1 MREGLITMYKRI
13 LYSLVGLMTALPVS
27 AAHIQAFDDPTMY
40 DLQSMA
46 NVSES
51 TGNWGP
57 NSRNEEF
64 AEVSDT
70 LMDTGV
76 ERIIFNT
83 YVMATSNNATLTMNF
98 GSEFVMNLPGYDLAI
113 YTLDLLND
121 DPALDVPTLKEPTM
135 LEITIGEASKRYTSS
150 SISFGGSLEG
160 VFATDETL
168 LGSLGVIMIDLD
180 DFSVPENGLLDGFTI
195 NALSATENPLHF
207 PTITA
212 AGAINTTVVPLP
224 LPIVLFGSGLALL
237 GFVGRR
243 KRQAS

>member
-1 MREGLITMYKRI
+1 MYKNI
-13 LYSLVGLMTALPVS
+13 LFGLVGLLAALPVS

-46 NVSES
+46 KVIDSS
-51 TGNWGP
+51 GNWGE
-57 NSRNEEF
+57 NRGKDEF
-64 AEVSDT
+64 PEVSDT
-70 LMDTGV
+70 VMDAGV

-83 YVMATSNNATLTMNF
+83 YVMTASNNAKLTLDF
-98 GSEFVMNLPGYDLAI
+98 GGEFVVNLDGHDLAI
-113 YTLDLLND
+113 YTLDLLNED
-121 DPALDVPTLKEPTM
+121 LTLKEPTM
-135 LEITIGEASKRYTSS
+135 LDITIGEASKQYTSS

-160 VFATDETL
+160 VFATDGTL
-168 LGSLGVIMIDLD
+168 LGALGVIMIDLD
-180 DFSVPENGLLDGFTI
+180 EFSVAKDGLVDGFMI
-195 NALSATENPLHF
+195 NALTATENPLHY

-243 KRQAS
+243 RRPAS

>member
-1 MREGLITMYKRI
+1 MYKRI
-13 LYSLVGLMTALPVS
+13 LYSLIGLMTALPVS

-46 NVSES
+46 NVDVFDS

-57 NSRNEEF
+57 SSRSEEY

-70 LMDTGV
+70 LMDSGV

-83 YVMATSNNATLTMNF
+83 YVMATSNNATLALDF

-113 YTLDLLND
+113 YTLDPLNTD
-121 DPALDVPTLKEPTM
+121 LTIMAPTM

-160 VFATDETL
+160 VFATDKTL
-168 LGSLGVIMIDLD
+168 LGALGVIMIDLN
-180 DFSVPENGLLDGFTI
+180 DFSVPKDGLVDGFTI
-195 NALSATENPLHF
+195 NALTATENPLHF

-212 AGAINTTVVPLP
+212 AGAFNTTVVPLP

>member
-1 MREGLITMYKRI
+1 MSKRI
-13 LYSLVGLMTALPVS
+13 LFCLIGLMTAFPVS
-27 AAHIQAFDDPTMY
+27 AAHIQAFDNPTMY

-46 NVSES
+46 SVTDS

-57 NSRNEEF
+57 NSRHEDF

-70 LMDTGV
+70 LMDVGL

-83 YVMATSNNATLTMNF
+83 YVMGTSNNATLTMNF
-98 GSEFVMNLPGYDLAI
+98 GPAAAINMPGYDLAI
-113 YTLDLLND
+113 FTLDPLNAD
-121 DPALDVPTLKEPTM
+121 LKTMAPTI
-135 LEITIGEASKRYTSS
+135 LEITIGEASGRYSS
-150 SISFGGSLEG
+150 TPISFDGLLEG
-160 VFATDETL
+160 VFATDKTL

-180 DFSVPENGLLDGFTI
+180 DFLVPSEGLLHELSI
-195 NALSATENPLHF
+195 NALTATENPTHF

-212 AGAINTTVVPLP
+212 SGAFNTTVVPLP

-243 KRQAS
+243 KRPAS